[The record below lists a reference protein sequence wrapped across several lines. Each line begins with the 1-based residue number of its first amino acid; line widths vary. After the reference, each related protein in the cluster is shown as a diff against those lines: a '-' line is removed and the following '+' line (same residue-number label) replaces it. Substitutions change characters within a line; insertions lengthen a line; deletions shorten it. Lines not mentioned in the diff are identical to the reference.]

1 MKKTPSNTKR
11 VRVNHHLRSNI
22 SDKLMD
28 IQVKVRDGLRV
39 VLEAYQDLQKAQRL
53 IYGGA

>member
-1 MKKTPSNTKR
+1 MKKTPSNKR
-11 VRVNHHLRSNI
+11 VRVNPHLRSNI

-28 IQVKVRDGLRV
+28 IQIKVRDGLRV
-39 VLEAYQDLQKAQRL
+39 VLEAYQDLQATQRL